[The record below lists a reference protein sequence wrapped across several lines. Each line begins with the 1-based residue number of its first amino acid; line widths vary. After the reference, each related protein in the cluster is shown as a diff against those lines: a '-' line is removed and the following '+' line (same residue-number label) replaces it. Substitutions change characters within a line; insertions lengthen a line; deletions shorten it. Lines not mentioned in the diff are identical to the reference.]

1 MLTNRHKRQV
11 GKMYIAIIDYKMG
24 NIKSVEN
31 SFKKAGARIEVTND
45 PEKIK
50 NASAVILPGVG
61 AYREGF
67 NNLKEMDLIK
77 PIYESI
83 EKKPFLGICLGMQL
97 LFEYSLEDG
106 KNNGLGI
113 FKGFVGKIPP
123 GVKIP
128 HIGWNQIE
136 INKESELLKGTK
148 QGENFYFVHSYHVIP
163 EDKSIISSITDYGT
177 SIVASIEKDNIFGFQ
192 FHPEKSSTCGQQLIR
207 NFINL
212 AERKR

>member
-1 MLTNRHKRQV
+1 
-11 GKMYIAIIDYKMG
+11 MYIAIIDYKMG

-31 SFKKAGARIEVTND
+31 SFKKAGARIEVTSD

-61 AYREGF
+61 AYRDAF
-67 NNLKEMDLIK
+67 KNLKEMDLIK

-83 EKKPFLGICLGMQL
+83 ENKPFLGICMGMQL
-97 LFEYSLEDG
+97 LFEYSLEGG
-106 KNNGLGI
+106 KNKGLGV
-113 FKGFVGKIPP
+113 FKGFVGRIPP

-136 INKESELLKGTK
+136 IKKKSKLFKDIK

-163 EDKSIISSITDYGT
+163 EDKSIISSITDHGT
-177 SIVASIEKDNIFGFQ
+177 SIVASIEQDNVFGFQ

-207 NFINL
+207 NFIDL
-212 AERKR
+212 AGGER

>member
-1 MLTNRHKRQV
+1 
-11 GKMYIAIIDYKMG
+11 MYIAIIDYKMG

-31 SFKKAGARIEVTND
+31 SFKKAGARIEVTSD
-45 PEKIK
+45 PKKIK

-61 AYREGF
+61 AYRDAF
-67 NNLKEMDLIK
+67 KNLEEMDLIK

-83 EKKPFLGICLGMQL
+83 KNRPFLGICMGMQL
-97 LFEYSLEDG
+97 LFEYSLEGG
-106 KNNGLGI
+106 KNKGLGV
-113 FKGFVGKIPP
+113 FKGFVGRIPP

-136 INKESELLKGTK
+136 IKKKSKLFKDIE

-163 EDKSIISSITDYGT
+163 EDKSIVSSITDHGT
-177 SIVASIEKDNIFGFQ
+177 SIVASIEQDNVFGFQ

-207 NFINL
+207 NFIDL
-212 AERKR
+212 AEGKR

>member
-1 MLTNRHKRQV
+1 
-11 GKMYIAIIDYKMG
+11 MYIAIIDYKMG

-31 SFKKAGARIEVTND
+31 SFKKAGARIEVTSD
-45 PEKIK
+45 PEKIR

-61 AYREGF
+61 AYRDAF
-67 NNLKEMDLIK
+67 NNLDEMGLIK

-83 EKKPFLGICLGMQL
+83 GKKPFLGICIGMQL

-106 KNNGLGI
+106 KNRGLGV
-113 FKGFVGKIPP
+113 FKGFVGRIPP

-136 INKESELLKGTK
+136 IKKESRLLKGIK

-163 EDKSIISSITDYGT
+163 EDKSIISTVTDYGT
-177 SIVASIEKDNIFGFQ
+177 SIVASIEQDNIFGFQ
-192 FHPEKSSTCGQQLIR
+192 FHPEKSSTSGQRLIR
-207 NFINL
+207 NFIDL
-212 AERKR
+212 AEGNR